1 MGSIVMHFILIYT
14 TFAAMLVVAATAAA
28 KEAMAPLAVKPR
40 GYIASGDSAWRSPGS
55 VQH

>member
-1 MGSIVMHFILIYT
+1 MHFILIYT
-14 TFAAMLVVAATAAA
+14 MLAAMLVVAATAAA

-40 GYIASGDSAWRSPGS
+40 GWVAPGDSAWRSPDS